1 MIGMAAPGRFGVG
14 PGEACELVRSHLRR
28 AGAVP
33 GPLHGEVADGM
44 PAWARYRHEGGG
56 EERAAADRIWLR
68 QQRDALHGRT
78 VRRIPAEGNWKPAA
92 QRERTR
98 SVPAVG
104 TYTLGHE

>member
-68 QQRDALHGRT
+68 QKRDALHGRT